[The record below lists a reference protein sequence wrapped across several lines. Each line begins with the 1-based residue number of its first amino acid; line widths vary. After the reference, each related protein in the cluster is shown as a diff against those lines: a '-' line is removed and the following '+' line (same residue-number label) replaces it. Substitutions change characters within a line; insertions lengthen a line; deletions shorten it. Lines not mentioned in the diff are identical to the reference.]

1 VGVFRTMRSVIIGV
15 AVVLAV
21 LDVGCATFRNHA
33 VAWQRFTA
41 PHDVTFLAPPDLKLD
56 PAEPREGLLA
66 RYRAEG
72 YYLEI
77 SWSGYPP
84 PATRAQR
91 AAWALASKPE
101 IEVRK
106 GYKPPWPIG
115 ASLHS
120 KWLRP
125 GVSWRSVGSSKET
138 PAKNDYRILYVFAG
152 CKTRNDLAVAT
163 KILRSVQFTPW

>member
-1 VGVFRTMRSVIIGV
+1 MRSVIIGV
-15 AVVLAV
+15 AVLQAV
-21 LDVGCATFRNHA
+21 QVVGCATLRNDTA
-33 VAWQRFTA
+33 AWQRFTA

-56 PAEPREGLLA
+56 PTVTREGT

-77 SWSGYPP
+77 SWSGYAP
-84 PATRAQR
+84 PATAAQR

-115 ASLHS
+115 TSLHA

-125 GVSWRSVGSSKET
+125 GASWRSPGSSKET
-138 PAKNDYRILYVFAG
+138 PAAKSDYRILYVFAG
-152 CKTRNDLAVAT
+152 CKTRHDLAVAT
-163 KILRSVQFTPW
+163 KILRSVRFTPW